1 MRVGRLL
8 QVRFICAHGS
18 LGPQV
23 WCIQDLQRQP
33 VDPKHHG
40 QLCSGNCYLALYTYK
55 KLGRVRYILYLW
67 QVCTPAG
74 ISAAFQP
81 ET

>member
-8 QVRFICAHGS
+8 HVRFICAHGS

-40 QLCSGNCYLALYTYK
+40 RLCSGNCYLALYTYK
-55 KLGRVRYILYLW
+55 KLGRVQYILYLW
-67 QVCTPAG
+67 QVCVPAG
-74 ISAAFQP
+74 VSATFQP
-81 ET
+81 KT